1 MTITKDN
8 IRRILISKG
17 RLLVKEKGADYLTAR
32 KLAEA
37 SAYSVG
43 TIYNQFGTMDNFVL
57 EQNKQTLDELVRYML
72 KTPKGESSYQML
84 NRYLD
89 AFVAFVLANRNLWF
103 LLYNFHLHAEY
114 VKLPKERPLPQGAAG
129 LHELLKLLLKLT
141 SQESGVVAKLIA
153 SDDDLKRFAT
163 FKDRNNP
170 ILKGW
175 RKELFGNRAIELRN
189 GMQAL
194 LQRKQPKRNILW
206 QRTEQNVKIRWPR
219 KLW

>member
-114 VKLPKERPLPQGAAG
+114 GKLPKAYL
-129 LHELLKLLLKLT
+129 
-141 SQESGVVAKLIA
+141 
-153 SDDDLKRFAT
+153 
-163 FKDRNNP
+163 
-170 ILKGW
+170 
-175 RKELFGNRAIELRN
+175 
-189 GMQAL
+189 
-194 LQRKQPKRNILW
+194 
-206 QRTEQNVKIRWPR
+206 R
-219 KLW
+219 KLVAVTKIWEPAFEKVYEIGRAHV